1 MSRVK
6 YIVDGNGKR
15 ISVILSIK
23 DYAHLLDK
31 IQELEDVKIYDK
43 VKLKNEKGILLEDYI
58 KKRSNKHA

>member
-1 MSRVK
+1 MSRFK

>member
-43 VKLKNEKGILLEDYI
+43 VKLKNEKGILLDDYI